1 MSARSGGSP
10 LAVFPASFD
19 PVTNGHLDILERARS
34 VFDEL
39 VVAVATNVSKQGL
52 FDPEE
57 RVAILKE
64 VVGDLP
70 GIRIDLMEGLLVDYA
85 QRIGARVV
93 VRGLRAMSDFEY
105 EFEMALMNK
114 HLYPDLETIFMMTS
128 QKYFYVSS
136 SRLKELIRF
145 GGDVSDFVPPL
156 VAKRLR
162 EKLGR
167 P

>member
-1 MSARSGGSP
+1 
-10 LAVFPASFD
+10 
-19 PVTNGHLDILERARS
+19 
-34 VFDEL
+34 
-39 VVAVATNVSKQGL
+39 
-52 FDPEE
+52 
-57 RVAILKE
+57 

-162 EKLGR
+162 EKLGT